1 VNEFVKLGI
10 WVVVVGVVFALLWRR
25 GVLAR
30 ISNYTLETREELRK
44 CTWPTIQELRASTA
58 VVLVAVAL
66 IGVYVAGVD
75 FVISLLIRLIT

>member
-10 WVVVVGVVFALLWRR
+10 WVFVVGVVFALLWRR

-58 VVLVAVAL
+58 VVLIAVAL

>member
-10 WVVVVGVVFALLWRR
+10 WVLVVGVVFALLWRR

-58 VVLVAVAL
+58 VVLIAVAL

>member
-1 VNEFVKLGI
+1 
-10 WVVVVGVVFALLWRR
+10 
-25 GVLAR
+25 LAR

-58 VVLVAVAL
+58 VVLIAVAL